1 MDKGIPMLLCQ
12 AAEGIH
18 SFLFRTK
25 ALDNPDTG
33 QILMDKSVKVGGFF
47 PVDLP
52 SFVGTRLDI
61 PDTGRHQRKAD

>member
-12 AAEGIH
+12 ATEGIH

-52 SFVGTRLDI
+52 SFCGNASGYTRYR
-61 PDTGRHQRKAD
+61 PPSAEG